1 MQTKDIFISI
11 LLLINIQLISSTR
24 LADNDFFTIEA
35 RNLVKKI
42 NRLSVSLENEP
53 ILNILLKRFKE
64 YIFNHEI
71 DRPGVPKEKYNNLTL
86 FKYNFTKDDDGTYD
100 IYSHENIYLYEG
112 YQVSFET
119 TYDDYT
125 SKDYDEICY
134 KLSLMSDNT
143 VYLGVWEG
151 DAEFSFY
158 FEDFDLANAVSI
170 LFNQYSI
177 WDWSKMQSIDNKFHK
192 EYY

>member
-1 MQTKDIFISI
+1 MQIKDIFISI

-86 FKYNFTKDDDGTYD
+86 LKYNFTKDDDGTYD

-192 EYY
+192 EY

>member
-1 MQTKDIFISI
+1 MQIKDIFILI
-11 LLLINIQLISSTR
+11 LLLINIQIISSIR

-71 DRPGVPKEKYNNLTL
+71 DRPSVPKEKYNNLTL

-100 IYSHENIYLYEG
+100 LYSHENIYLYEG

-143 VYLGVWEG
+143 VYLGVWGG

-177 WDWSKMQSIDNKFHK
+177 WDWSEMDSIDNKFHK
-192 EYY
+192 EY

>member
-86 FKYNFTKDDDGTYD
+86 LKYNFTKDDDGTYD